1 MEDKN
6 KKPVDKKELKKPTG
20 KSATGKPLDGIEIR
34 PQLKDLGQ
42 GQRNEDAVVLADTLA
57 EKKALT
63 LVQRQRRA
71 RAIRAKEPKMQRA
84 KELAKHKLASD
95 EKLKA
100 RAIVQA
106 RNIVK
111 KRFASRRGTPY
122 TELSTAEKIQVD
134 TAVDKKVNLIK
145 KLATRLLPRI
155 RKMEFD
161 RLASFNSGAPLKN
174 LAPAAVS
181 EDLNKIIESLNN
193 KSPLHLVDIIN
204 ESIYTLNEQND
215 SMAITLK
222 RMLHAVLPEDST
234 TFTIMKKAER
244 TGIPFSTLRE
254 VFERGVF
261 AWDDE
266 KVTQEQYA
274 FSRVNSYIAKGKAW
288 TLDADL
294 REEKDVNDKLDNVFE
309 AYHTGLSASTAK
321 ARESHWKK
329 MEKYS
334 DRDPRAYQ
342 DAPGDKAA
350 RKKDMPQSVHTK
362 KYKAMYGEE
371 IEQMV
376 NEAADGLADKAK
388 KSGVSLS
395 TLKKVY
401 ARGVAA
407 WNSGHR
413 PGTTPQQWG
422 MARVNSYIT
431 KGKGT
436 YHGAD
441 KDLRESDINESLW
454 ANIHAKRKRIKAGSG
469 ERMRK
474 PGSKGAPTAAG
485 FRSAQE
491 AVEDEVGNQIA
502 DTARHGKV
510 RYGGVRTADHKETGT
525 QERQEVQYMKRHR
538 MHTKKETDA
547 DPLQIRIAQ
556 DQIKKKVIDES
567 NNKPYVKPF
576 TEKGSTQQR
585 GWKASNK
592 HGKVKYFGM
601 DFKASAHK
609 HAGINEAAEKH
620 PIAKE
625 YDSLKKH
632 DIKTLHGLIKQQSKV
647 VDTSEFK
654 TKDHAISHYLRNK
667 HGHKKVDAAFGFKED
682 TAADREVGTKSLVKK
697 YQKETPGQEKAD
709 LNESFN
715 IEFAAG
721 IGVGL
726 TANECGIFIKP
737 GFEMHPSVVEEEKE
751 TKSDFRMVK
760 VRTPK
765 GWAWRKVRREV
776 DIEKDAE

>member
-1 MEDKN
+1 
-6 KKPVDKKELKKPTG
+6 
-20 KSATGKPLDGIEIR
+20 
-34 PQLKDLGQ
+34 
-42 GQRNEDAVVLADTLA
+42 
-57 EKKALT
+57 
-63 LVQRQRRA
+63 
-71 RAIRAKEPKMQRA
+71 MQRA
-84 KELAKHKLASD
+84 KEVAQHKLASD
-95 EKLKA
+95 DKLKA
-100 RAIVQA
+100 RAIVKA
-106 RNIVK
+106 RNMVK
-111 KRFASRRGTPY
+111 MRFAARKGTPY
-122 TELSTAEKIQVD
+122 TELTTSEKIQVD
-134 TAVDKKVNLIK
+134 KVVDKKVKLIRR
-145 KLATRLLPRI
+145 LAARLLPAL
-155 RKMEFD
+155 RKAEVN
-161 RLASFNSGAPLKN
+161 RLASFQSGSKIQHATAAPVN
-174 LAPAAVS
+174 EEFNTIV
-181 EDLNKIIESLNN
+181 ESLDN
-193 KSPLHLVDIIN
+193 KTSMQLVDIIN
-204 ESIYTLNEQND
+204 DSIDALNENNN
-215 SMAITLK
+215 SMGITLK
-222 RMLHAVLPEDST
+222 RLLSAVLPEDVATST
-234 TFTIMKKAER
+234 LMKKAEK

-254 VFERGVF
+254 VFERGSF
-261 AWDDE
+261 AWEDDG
-266 KVTQEQYA
+266 KTTQEQFS
-274 FSRVNSYIAKGKAW
+274 FSRVNSYIAKGRAW

-294 REEKDVNDKLDNVFE
+294 REEKLINDKLDNVFE

-376 NEAADGLADKAK
+376 NEAADGLAAKAK

-485 FRSAQE
+485 FRSASE
-491 AVEDEVGNQIA
+491 AVEDQVGNKVA

-510 RYGGVRTADHKETGT
+510 QYVGVRTDAHKETGT
-525 QERQEVQYMKRHR
+525 QERQEVQYIKRHK
-538 MHTKKETDA
+538 MHTKRETDA
-547 DPLQIRIAQ
+547 DPQQIRIAQ

-567 NNKPYVKPF
+567 NNTPYVKPF
-576 TEKGSTQQR
+576 TEKGSTEQR

-592 HGKVKYFGM
+592 HGKVKYFGLK
-601 DFKASAHK
+601 FKDSAHK

-667 HGHKKVDAAFGFKED
+667 HGHKKVDAAFGLKED

-709 LNESFN
+709 INEVFN
-715 IEFAAG
+715 TTFDEDIERRG
-721 IGVGL
+721 
-726 TANECGIFIKP
+726 
-737 GFEMHPSVVEEEKE
+737 
-751 TKSDFRMVK
+751 DFKMVK

-765 GWAWRKVRREV
+765 GYVWKKVRREV
-776 DIEKDAE
+776 DIERDAE

>member
-6 KKPVDKKELKKPTG
+6 KKPVDTKQLKKPTG
-20 KSATGKPLDGIEIR
+20 TSVTGKPLDGIEIR
-34 PQLKDLGQ
+34 PQLKGLGNRQ
-42 GQRNEDAVVLADTLA
+42 HNEDTVVLTDTLA

-71 RAIRAKEPKMQRA
+71 RILRAKEPKMQRA
-84 KELAKHKLASD
+84 KEVAQHKLASD

-100 RAIVQA
+100 RAIVKA

-111 KRFASRRGTPY
+111 MRFASRRGTPY
-122 TELSTAEKIQVD
+122 TELTTSEKIQVD
-134 TAVDKKVNLIK
+134 KVVDKKVKLIRR
-145 KLATRLLPRI
+145 LAARLLPAL
-155 RKMEFD
+155 RKAEVN
-161 RLASFNSGAPLKN
+161 RLASFQSGSKIQHATAAPVN
-174 LAPAAVS
+174 EEFNTIV
-181 EDLNKIIESLNN
+181 ESLDN
-193 KSPLHLVDIIN
+193 KTSMQLVDIIN
-204 ESIYTLNEQND
+204 DSIDALNENNN
-215 SMAITLK
+215 SMGITLK
-222 RMLHAVLPEDST
+222 RLLSAVLPEDVATST
-234 TFTIMKKAER
+234 LMKKSER

-254 VFERGVF
+254 VFERGSF
-261 AWDDE
+261 AWEDDGRT
-266 KVTQEQYA
+266 TQEQFS
-274 FSRVNSYIAKGKAW
+274 FSRVNSYIAKGRAW

-294 REEKDVNDKLDNVFE
+294 REEKEVNDKLDNVFE

-376 NEAADGLADKAK
+376 NEAADGLAAKAK

-474 PGSKGAPTAAG
+474 PGSKGAPTASA
-485 FRSAQE
+485 FRDASE
-491 AVEDEVGNQIA
+491 AVETNPSVNKK
-502 DTARHGKV
+502 DTS
-510 RYGGVRTADHKETGT
+510 
-525 QERQEVQYMKRHR
+525 VQSVAVSTKLDRKSHEFVDRGAFNKGAAKRHQ
-538 MHTKKETDA
+538 E
-547 DPLQIRIAQ
+547 
-556 DQIKKKVIDES
+556 IKKKIIDES

-709 LNESFN
+709 INEVFN
-715 IEFAAG
+715 TTFD
-721 IGVGL
+721 
-726 TANECGIFIKP
+726 
-737 GFEMHPSVVEEEKE
+737 EEKE
-751 TKSDFRMVK
+751 TKSDFRMIK

>member
-6 KKPVDKKELKKPTG
+6 KKPVDKQELKKPTG

-42 GQRNEDAVVLADTLA
+42 GQRNEDAVVLADTLS

-204 ESIYTLNEQND
+204 ESIHTLNEQND

-294 REEKDVNDKLDNVFE
+294 REVKDVNDKLDSVFE

-321 ARESHWKK
+321 AREAHWKK

-334 DRDPRAYQ
+334 DKDDRAYQ

-350 RKKDMPQSVHTK
+350 RKKPMPQSVHTK
-362 KYKAMYGEE
+362 KYHAMYGED
-371 IEQMV
+371 V
-376 NEAADGLADKAK
+376 
-388 KSGVSLS
+388 
-395 TLKKVY
+395 
-401 ARGVAA
+401 
-407 WNSGHR
+407 
-413 PGTTPQQWG
+413 
-422 MARVNSYIT
+422 
-431 KGKGT
+431 
-436 YHGAD
+436 
-441 KDLRESDINESLW
+441 NESLW

-474 PGSKGAPTAAG
+474 PGEKGAPTQAG
-485 FRSAQE
+485 LKSAQE
-491 AVEDEVGNQIA
+491 AADLNNPANREVGTNSLTNIYKK
-502 DTARHGKV
+502 DTPGQSVAVSKLNRNSHEFVDRGIF
-510 RYGGVRTADHKETGT
+510 HKDST
-525 QERQEVQYMKRHR
+525 KRHQ
-538 MHTKKETDA
+538 E
-547 DPLQIRIAQ
+547 
-556 DQIKKKVIDES
+556 IKKKIIDES

-576 TEKGSTQQR
+576 TERGSTQQR

-592 HGKVKYFGM
+592 HGNVKYFGKA
-601 DFKASAHK
+601 FKASAHK
-609 HAGINEAAEKH
+609 HAGISEAAEKH
-620 PIAKE
+620 PIVKE
-625 YDSLKKH
+625 YEALKKH
-632 DIKTLHGLIKQQSKV
+632 DIKTLRSMIARSGGV
-647 VDTSEFK
+647 VDTSGFK
-654 TKDHAISHYLRNK
+654 SKDHAASHIIRSK
-667 HGHKKVDAAFGFKED
+667 HGNKKVDAAFGFKED
-682 TAADREVGTKSLVKK
+682 TTADREVGTKSLVKK
-697 YQKETPGQEKAD
+697 YQKETLSHEKAD
-709 LNESFN
+709 INESFN

-726 TANECGIFIKP
+726 TANECGIYIKP
-737 GFEMHPSVVEEEKE
+737 GFEMHPDVVEEVRSADTRGEVVPGY
-751 TKSDFRMVK
+751 TKIK
-760 VRTPK
+760 VDPK
-765 GWAWRKVRREV
+765 TGQQKTINVQAHIARGKVRRKIIGSGNV
-776 DIEKDAE
+776 HDGAA